1 VSRYGAGSIS
11 GFAVD
16 RSGALTPLDAD
27 GLTASLPAPFTP
39 RDLAFDRSG
48 RFLYEVSPG
57 GQVAGFRV
65 GRDGA
70 LQQITTAPASAGLTG
85 IAVS

>member
-1 VSRYGAGSIS
+1 
-11 GFAVD
+11 
-16 RSGALTPLDAD
+16 
-27 GLTASLPAPFTP
+27 
-39 RDLAFDRSG
+39 
-48 RFLYEVSPG
+48 VSPG

>member
-1 VSRYGAGSIS
+1 V
-11 GFAVD
+11 
-16 RSGALTPLDAD
+16 LTPLDAD

-39 RDLAFDRSG
+39 RDLALDRSG
-48 RFLYEVSPG
+48 QFLYEVSPG

-65 GRDGA
+65 GRDGS
-70 LQQITTAPASAGLTG
+70 LQQITTAPASVGLTG